1 MNTHNKLGALAS
13 LLVLGLSTAPSSA
26 LVIMISDLVP
36 GSGGNIETF
45 LSTNFTNVTE
55 IRHSNWAN
63 FNAAGT
69 QDALNGTGTF
79 AGGGAADVVIIGR
92 SLSSGHYDNFDAS
105 GYNSLTIPVVSLTSY
120 TVRQNGNRMGWHGSS
135 TTTGQ
140 QIGGDE
146 SLVTAAGAPILGL
159 GAGTHDLLSAVA
171 AAADNFNGLGAGST
185 AFGGATILATVGPD
199 TLAAYWA
206 IGTAPGNPG
215 AATVDTF
222 PGPRLLFNTD
232 NDPNSG
238 NNGANDLANM
248 TAAGTQALINAIAFA
263 TPLAVSEPGPATPP
277 TVANSAATNVGA
289 ASATIGGQV
298 TDTGGEDPTVLIY
311 WGDNNGGT
319 SPGTWDN
326 SIALGTHNGSF
337 SSNLTGLNPSTTYF
351 FRCFATNSEGDS
363 WASSTLSFTT

>member
-1 MNTHNKLGALAS
+1 MKIHNKLSVLSS
-13 LLVLGLSTAPSSA
+13 LMVLGLSTAPSSA

-36 GSGGNIETF
+36 GTGGNIETF
-45 LSTNFTNVTE
+45 FSTNFTNVTE
-55 IRHSNWAN
+55 IRHANYAN

-69 QDALNGTGTF
+69 QDALNGTGAF

-92 SLSSGHYDNFDAS
+92 SLSSGHYDQFDAS

-140 QIGGDE
+140 QTGGDE
-146 SLVTAAGAPILGL
+146 SLVTAAGGPILGL
-159 GAGTHDLLSAVA
+159 TVGSHDLLSAVA
-171 AAADNFNGLGAGST
+171 AAADNFNGLGQGTT

-263 TPLAVSEPGPATPP
+263 TPLNAVPE
-277 TVANSAATNVGA
+277 
-289 ASATIGGQV
+289 
-298 TDTGGEDPTVLIY
+298 
-311 WGDNNGGT
+311 
-319 SPGTWDN
+319 
-326 SIALGTHNGSF
+326 
-337 SSNLTGLNPSTTYF
+337 PSTALLGLVGLGLLA
-351 FRCFATNSEGDS
+351 RRRR
-363 WASSTLSFTT
+363 

>member
-1 MNTHNKLGALAS
+1 MKTHNKLGALAS

-36 GSGGNIETF
+36 ADSAGNIETF
-45 LSTNFTNVTE
+45 FSTNFTNVTE

-69 QDALNGTGTF
+69 QDALNGTGAF
-79 AGGGAADVVIIGR
+79 AGGGATDVVIIGR

-146 SLVTAAGAPILGL
+146 SLVTAGGASILGL
-159 GAGTHDLLSAVA
+159 AAGSHDLLSAVA
-171 AAADNFNGLGAGST
+171 AAADNFNGLGAGTT
-185 AFGGATILATVGPD
+185 ALGGGTILASVGGD
-199 TLAAYWA
+199 TLAAYWSV
-206 IGTAPGNPG
+206 GSAPGNIG

-248 TAAGTQALINAIAFA
+248 TPAGTQALINAIAFA
-263 TPLAVSEPGPATPP
+263 TPLNAVPE
-277 TVANSAATNVGA
+277 
-289 ASATIGGQV
+289 
-298 TDTGGEDPTVLIY
+298 
-311 WGDNNGGT
+311 
-319 SPGTWDN
+319 
-326 SIALGTHNGSF
+326 
-337 SSNLTGLNPSTTYF
+337 PSTALLGLVGLGLLA
-351 FRCFATNSEGDS
+351 RRRR
-363 WASSTLSFTT
+363 

>member
-1 MNTHNKLGALAS
+1 MKTHNKLGALSS

-26 LVIMISDLVP
+26 LVIMLSDLAP
-36 GSGGNIETF
+36 SGSAGNIETF
-45 LSTNFTNVTE
+45 FSTNFTNVTE

-69 QDALNGTGTF
+69 QDALNGTGAF

-92 SLSSGHYDNFDAS
+92 SLASGDYDNFDAS

-146 SLVTAAGAPILGL
+146 SLVTAGGASILGL
-159 GAGTHDLLSAVA
+159 AAGSHDLLSAVA
-171 AAADNFNGLGAGST
+171 AAADNFNGLGQGTT
-185 AFGGATILATVGPD
+185 AFGGGTILASVGGD

-206 IGTAPGNPG
+206 IGSAPGNPG
-215 AATVDTF
+215 AATVETF
-222 PGPRLLFNTD
+222 PGARLLFNTD

-248 TAAGTQALINAIAFA
+248 TAAGTQALVNAIDFA
-263 TPLAVSEPGPATPP
+263 TPLNAVPE
-277 TVANSAATNVGA
+277 
-289 ASATIGGQV
+289 
-298 TDTGGEDPTVLIY
+298 
-311 WGDNNGGT
+311 
-319 SPGTWDN
+319 
-326 SIALGTHNGSF
+326 
-337 SSNLTGLNPSTTYF
+337 PSTTLLGLVGLGLLA
-351 FRCFATNSEGDS
+351 RRRR
-363 WASSTLSFTT
+363 

>member
-1 MNTHNKLGALAS
+1 MTDLSDFHIDLSQTKAITTLMKNPNKLGVLSS

-26 LVIMISDLVP
+26 LVIMLSDLVP
-36 GSGGNIETF
+36 ADSAGNIETF

-69 QDALNGTGTF
+69 QDALNGTGAF
-79 AGGGAADVVIIGR
+79 AGGGAADVVVIGR

-146 SLVTAAGAPILGL
+146 SLVTAAGGAILGL
-159 GAGTHDLLSAVA
+159 AAGTHDLLSAVA
-171 AAADNFNGLGAGST
+171 AAADNFNGLGAGTT
-185 AFGGATILATVGPD
+185 ALGGGTILASVGGD
-199 TLAAYWA
+199 TLAAYWSV
-206 IGTAPGNPG
+206 GSAPGNIG

-248 TAAGTQALINAIAFA
+248 TPAGTQALINAIAFA
-263 TPLAVSEPGPATPP
+263 TPLNAVPE
-277 TVANSAATNVGA
+277 
-289 ASATIGGQV
+289 
-298 TDTGGEDPTVLIY
+298 
-311 WGDNNGGT
+311 
-319 SPGTWDN
+319 
-326 SIALGTHNGSF
+326 
-337 SSNLTGLNPSTTYF
+337 PSTALLGLVGLGLLA
-351 FRCFATNSEGDS
+351 RRRR
-363 WASSTLSFTT
+363 